1 MMRWPW
7 SQPEHDEQ
15 AQAAERARARELR
28 RRTEQITE
36 QANLLLDRLERVMA
50 EHQSMLPRGGS
61 SSPKT

>member
-1 MMRWPW
+1 MRMPW
-7 SQPEHDEQ
+7 TRRGQDEETR
-15 AQAAERARARELR
+15 AAERARARELR

-50 EHQSMLPRGGS
+50 EHQSMLPGGGS